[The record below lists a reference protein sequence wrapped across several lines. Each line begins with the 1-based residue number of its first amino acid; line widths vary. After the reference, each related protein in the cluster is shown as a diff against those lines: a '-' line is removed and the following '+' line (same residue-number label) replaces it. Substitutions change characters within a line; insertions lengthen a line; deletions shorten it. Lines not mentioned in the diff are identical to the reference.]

1 MLNIDFNHST
11 CSIIKERLVK
21 WRLLRW
27 RKKRSLMN
35 LRKWQQLK
43 EPRLIVY
50 LFIVNLLFL
59 LHLLFIIIQPP
70 PPIPLP
76 SLPPPPLLTLPVTRP
91 PFLFD
96 LVQSFL
102 LIHSSYIS
110 FYLQIILY
118 LLNCNC
124 YSNCIFPRLKT
135 LTWNLPS
142 FNIYSSTFLGTS
154 LSKWTRWSDY
164 RWNRSFPKNIWCH
177 H

>member
-1 MLNIDFNHST
+1 MK
-11 CSIIKERLVK
+11 KEKVI
-21 WRLLRW
+21 
-27 RKKRSLMN
+27 N
-35 LRKWQQLK
+35 
-43 EPRLIVY
+43 EPEEVTTVEGAK
-50 LFIVNLLFL
+50 VNCLSFHCQPPL
-59 LHLLFIIIQPP
+59 PP
-70 PPIPLP
+70 PPSLHHHPPPPPLPLP
-76 SLPPPPLLTLPVTRP
+76 SLPPPPLLTLPATRP

-142 FNIYSSTFLGTS
+142 FNIYSSTGTS
-154 LSKWTRWSDY
+154 LSKWARWSDY